1 MALFNRRRTT
11 NLKLIYNL
19 KQYNIMS
26 LIVIGYLIY
35 LPLAIFLIYW
45 VSSVLFKNSM
55 VFMLDIFRGREEIA
69 AATNSLFKIGFYL
82 LNFGVALYILKMN
95 FIQTNQNLIE
105 ALSIKIGGFSIH
117 LGIMVFLNLYLFFRG
132 KCKSKE
138 NTTTPVVVNS

>member
-1 MALFNRRRTT
+1 
-11 NLKLIYNL
+11 
-19 KQYNIMS
+19 MS

-95 FIQTNQNLIE
+95 FIHTNQNLIE

-117 LGIMVFLNLYLFFRG
+117 LGVMVFLNLYLFFRG
-132 KCKSKE
+132 KRKSKE
-138 NTTTPVVVNS
+138 NTIQAVVTS

>member
-1 MALFNRRRTT
+1 
-11 NLKLIYNL
+11 
-19 KQYNIMS
+19 MS

-45 VSSVLFKNSM
+45 VSRVLFKNSM

-69 AATNSLFKIGFYL
+69 EATNSLFKIGFYL

-95 FIQTNQNLIE
+95 FIPTSQDLIE

-132 KCKSKE
+132 KRKSKE
-138 NTTTPVVVNS
+138 NSIPIVANS

>member
-1 MALFNRRRTT
+1 
-11 NLKLIYNL
+11 
-19 KQYNIMS
+19 MS

-45 VSSVLFKNSM
+45 VSRVLFKNSM
-55 VFMLDIFRGREEIA
+55 VFMLNIFRGREEIA

-95 FIQTNQNLIE
+95 FIPTSQDLIE

-132 KCKSKE
+132 KRKSKE
-138 NTTTPVVVNS
+138 NSRPIVANS

>member
-1 MALFNRRRTT
+1 
-11 NLKLIYNL
+11 
-19 KQYNIMS
+19 MS

-95 FIQTNQNLIE
+95 FIHTNQNLIE

-132 KCKSKE
+132 KRKSKE
-138 NTTTPVVVNS
+138 NTVQVVAHS

>member
-1 MALFNRRRTT
+1 
-11 NLKLIYNL
+11 
-19 KQYNIMS
+19 MS

-132 KCKSKE
+132 KRKSKE
-138 NTTTPVVVNS
+138 NTTQVVATS

>member
-1 MALFNRRRTT
+1 
-11 NLKLIYNL
+11 
-19 KQYNIMS
+19 MS

-45 VSSVLFKNSM
+45 VSRVLFKNSM

-95 FIQTNQNLIE
+95 FIPTSQDLIE

-132 KCKSKE
+132 KRKSKE
-138 NTTTPVVVNS
+138 NSIPIVANS

>member
-1 MALFNRRRTT
+1 
-11 NLKLIYNL
+11 
-19 KQYNIMS
+19 MS

-45 VSSVLFKNSM
+45 VSGVLFKNSM

-69 AATNSLFKIGFYL
+69 EATNSLFKIGFYL
-82 LNFGVALYILKMN
+82 LNFGVALYILKLN
-95 FIQTNQNLIE
+95 YIPSSQDLIE

-132 KCKSKE
+132 KRKSKE
-138 NTTTPVVVNS
+138 NSIPMVANR

>member
-1 MALFNRRRTT
+1 MALFNSRRTP

-19 KQYNIMS
+19 KQYKIMS

-95 FIQTNQNLIE
+95 FIHTNQNLIE

-117 LGIMVFLNLYLFFRG
+117 LGVMVFLNLYLFFRG
-132 KCKSKE
+132 KRKSKE
-138 NTTTPVVVNS
+138 NTTKVVVTS

>member
-1 MALFNRRRTT
+1 
-11 NLKLIYNL
+11 
-19 KQYNIMS
+19 MS

-132 KCKSKE
+132 KRKSKE
-138 NTTTPVVVNS
+138 NTTQVVANS

>member
-1 MALFNRRRTT
+1 MNKPEINLRT
-11 NLKLIYNL
+11 

-132 KCKSKE
+132 KRKSKE
-138 NTTTPVVVNS
+138 NTTQAVVNG

>member
-1 MALFNRRRTT
+1 
-11 NLKLIYNL
+11 
-19 KQYNIMS
+19 MS

-95 FIQTNQNLIE
+95 FIHTNQNLIE

-117 LGIMVFLNLYLFFRG
+117 LGVMVFLNLYLFFRG
-132 KCKSKE
+132 KRKSKE
-138 NTTTPVVVNS
+138 NTVQAVVTS

>member
-1 MALFNRRRTT
+1 
-11 NLKLIYNL
+11 
-19 KQYNIMS
+19 MS

-45 VSSVLFKNSM
+45 VSGVLFKNSM

-69 AATNSLFKIGFYL
+69 EATNSLFKIGFYL
-82 LNFGVALYILKMN
+82 LNFGVALYILKLN
-95 FIQTNQNLIE
+95 YIPSSQDLIE

-132 KCKSKE
+132 KRKSKE
-138 NTTTPVVVNS
+138 NSIPMLAKS

>member
-1 MALFNRRRTT
+1 
-11 NLKLIYNL
+11 
-19 KQYNIMS
+19 MS

-45 VSSVLFKNSM
+45 VSRVLFKNSM

-69 AATNSLFKIGFYL
+69 EATNSLFKIGFYL

-95 FIQTNQNLIE
+95 FIHTNQNLIE

-132 KCKSKE
+132 KRKSKE
-138 NTTTPVVVNS
+138 NTVQVVANS

>member
-1 MALFNRRRTT
+1 
-11 NLKLIYNL
+11 
-19 KQYNIMS
+19 MS

-45 VSSVLFKNSM
+45 VSRVLFKNSM

-69 AATNSLFKIGFYL
+69 GATNSLFKIGFYL

-95 FIQTNQNLIE
+95 FIQTNQHLIE

-132 KCKSKE
+132 KRKSKE
-138 NTTTPVVVNS
+138 NLIQVVTND